1 MRAARRIAI
10 ALIGL
15 AGLTVHD
22 ATAAPAAKAAPTAPV
37 SARPR
42 VDFPD
47 PTGNAR
53 LERVWGDGADVLVL
67 AGDRRVLRIERTGA
81 IQEGRGP
88 ANPLAFAM
96 TGTPPAARFAVAGDG
111 GELVWYDGANWEFGL
126 APALDAEPLTGAA
139 YDGAGRLY
147 VAGRYRA
154 LYVREADASWK
165 TYRYP
170 GGGVEVIHASFGPG
184 GLYLIGAHARV
195 FAFAAGQFQEKTLNG
210 LTSAVQGS
218 PWTHAWMNPS
228 GDKAW
233 ISCGKHV
240 IALEL
245 PSGNLKVS
253 PSPLF
258 FDPSS
263 FAGTRTGGGDLIALG
278 SMSELA
284 VFDGTGFTKVPG
296 EIRHSGGL
304 YVDVKQSMIYEVE
317 WGRLNRFPV
326 RHARLGTGQGEP
338 WVPRP

>member
-1 MRAARRIAI
+1 MRADRRIAS
-10 ALIGL
+10 ALIVL
-15 AGLTVHD
+15 AGLLAHD
-22 ATAAPAAKAAPTAPV
+22 VKAAPAAKAPPVAPIA
-37 SARPR
+37 ARPR

-67 AGDRRVLRIERTGA
+67 AGDRRVLRIERAGA

-88 ANPLAFAM
+88 GHPLAFAL
-96 TGTPPAARFAVAGDG
+96 TGAPPSTRFAVTGSE
-111 GELVWYDGANWEFGL
+111 GELALYDGTNWEFGL

-139 YDGAGRLY
+139 YDSSGKLY
-147 VAGRYRA
+147 VAGRHRA
-154 LYVREADASWK
+154 LYVREADATWK

-195 FAFAAGQFQEKTLNG
+195 FSFSAGQFQEKTLTG
-210 LTSAVQGS
+210 LTADVQGT
-218 PWTHAWMNPS
+218 PWTHAWMNPA

-233 ISCGKHV
+233 ITCGKHV
-240 IALEL
+240 IALDL
-245 PSGNLKVS
+245 PSASLKVH

-263 FAGTRTGGGDLIALG
+263 FAGTRAGGGDLVALG

-304 YVDVKQSMIYEVE
+304 YFDAKQSIIYEVE
-317 WGRLNRFPV
+317 WGRVNRFPV
-326 RHARLGTGQGEP
+326 RHPRLGTGRGEA